1 MRAAYKAPR
10 IKLITSMVEANWV
23 VRQTVGKPVPTL
35 IGKKTKCSGGVELR
49 AMFVSRPL
57 YIYTYIHTYTHTLSL
72 TCINTFIHVCMYG
85 CICTCT
91 QSPAFCDVCV
101 CVCVC
106 VYVCM

>member
-57 YIYTYIHTYTHTLSL
+57 YIYTYIHTYTHTLSHMYKYIY
-72 TCINTFIHVCMYG
+72 TCMY
-85 CICTCT
+85 
-91 QSPAFCDVCV
+91 VWMYM
-101 CVCVC
+101 
-106 VYVCM
+106 YVHAESSVL